1 MLLDNDPGL
10 SPPLSQQTIDRIKA
24 EEQLRFD
31 VRVQLEA
38 IHAKRINSVFGFLN
52 TNLGIFLLSSIF
64 LSSFSWVYNEYKTR
78 KDLRLSNQ
86 RAKTFLHYEI
96 GQRLEVLQ
104 QLQDTISEDTKKDM
118 VGAVRG
124 GFTYAIRREYSSLS
138 LSALLI
144 EYETR
149 SDLDLSP
156 EVQAAIRVLNHFE
169 RYEDQLQLRRP
180 TGGVVNQERYYY
192 LSPRAK
198 RDFKEQFLS
207 KLRPFR

>member
-1 MLLDNDPGL
+1 MF
-10 SPPLSQQTIDRIKA
+10 S
-24 EEQLRFD
+24 
-31 VRVQLEA
+31 
-38 IHAKRINSVFGFLN
+38 FLN

-86 RAKTFLHYEI
+86 REKTFLHYEI
-96 GQRLEVLQ
+96 VQRLEVLQ
-104 QLQDTISEDTKKDM
+104 QLQDTISEDTKKDL

-149 SDLDLSP
+149 SEFDVSP
-156 EVQAAIRVLNHFE
+156 QVQAAIRVLNHFE
-169 RYEDQLQLRRP
+169 RYEDQLLRRAQA
-180 TGGVVNQERYYY
+180 GGLTLEHFYY
-192 LSPRAK
+192 LSAGAK
-198 RDFKEQFLS
+198 RDFQGQFLS
-207 KLRPFR
+207 KLLPFR